1 MSLNEQNRRRFPNTE
16 FEGARSVYLGVNLAG
31 SVFVNT
37 DPVNLEGA
45 GNHDDPPLW
54 GR

>member
-1 MSLNEQNRRRFPNTE
+1 M
-16 FEGARSVYLGVNLAG
+16 YLGVNLAG

-45 GNHDDPPLW
+45 GILSCGGGDASTLLAQPDDPVYTLALAH
-54 GR
+54 